1 MKRLFFLVCLVAV
14 AIGVIGFYQGW
25 FVATTTTTL
34 DGKQNV
40 NIVIDKDKI
49 KSDEA
54 KAKEKALELKDKAKD
69 KASDTINKVR

>member
-25 FVATTTTTL
+25 FVATTSTTL